1 MSAMVC
7 SIRGFDEKGVRKMLS
22 AMRNGHKGEDRVH
35 HHGSMIV
42 GVTASTGSEF
52 AELSDGKI
60 SIAMLGRF
68 FNSSTLRPHL
78 KPRPKDNTDAAVLL
92 SLYKMK
98 DRKAVHYLDGAF
110 AFVIVDGDNF
120 YAARDPMG
128 MKPLYYARADDAWVF
143 ATELKA
149 FPKSFKQVMEF
160 PAGCYL
166 DSTAGARRYFK
177 LPDGPPARVTL
188 QEAMDIVRPVVTEAV
203 IQQLRNEGEPGVY
216 ITGSVESCII
226 AAIAANRNRKT
237 KTYSVG
243 LEDSTDGN
251 TAKKVASWLGTDHTH
266 RVVTQ
271 QEILD
276 CLPHIIGQIESFD
289 APVVRHAV
297 ADYFV
302 VQEAARS
309 VDVLMSG
316 DAANELFA
324 GYPYLRPMF
333 PEKLTVEIKQI
344 TEDLHRTQL
353 HRWDRI
359 TSMFQ
364 VEGRCPFADRK
375 VVSAVSKLPTNM
387 KINEDGRSKWVLR
400 RAFNTMLPAW
410 IVDRPDSDDAHF
422 TGIQEALQ
430 SYADTVFSDEDVQA
444 QNASTPGAQLRGK
457 DELLYFQIWSS
468 KFRQDCI
475 PLVGR
480 THL

>member
-1 MSAMVC
+1 MSGMVC
-7 SIRGFDEKGVRKMLS
+7 SIRAFDEKGVRKMLG
-22 AMRNGHKGEDRVH
+22 AMKNGHKGEDRVIVRDD
-35 HHGSMIV
+35 MVV
-42 GVTASTGSEF
+42 GVTSNTGSEF
-52 AELSDGKI
+52 AEISDGKLT
-60 SIAMLGRF
+60 IALLGRF
-68 FNSSTLRPHL
+68 YNSATLRPHL
-78 KPRPKDNTDAAVLL
+78 KPRPKETSDASMLM
-92 SLYKMK
+92 SLFKMK
-98 DRKAVHYLDGAF
+98 DRKAVHYLEGGF
-110 AFVIVDGDNF
+110 AFVIAEGNEF

-128 MKPLYYARADDAWVF
+128 IKPLYYARVDDGWLF
-143 ATELKA
+143 ATELRA
-149 FPKSFKQVMEF
+149 FPKTVKQVQEF

-166 DSTAGARRYFK
+166 DSKAGARRYFK
-177 LPDGPPARVTL
+177 LQEGPPARVTL
-188 QEAMDIVRPVVTEAV
+188 QEAMEIVRPVVTEAV
-203 IQQLRNEGEPGVY
+203 IQQLKIEGEPGVY

-243 LEDSTDGN
+243 LEESTDGN

-266 RVVTQ
+266 REITQ

-276 CLPHIIGQIESFD
+276 CLPHVIEQVESFD
-289 APVVRHAV
+289 GPIVRHAV

-316 DAANELFA
+316 DGGEELFA
-324 GYPYLRPMF
+324 GYAYLRPMF
-333 PEKLTVEIKQI
+333 PEKLTVEIRQI
-344 TEDLHRTQL
+344 TENLHRTQL

-359 TSMFQ
+359 TSMFG
-364 VEGRCPFADRK
+364 VEGRCPVADRK

-410 IVDRPDSDDAHF
+410 VVDRPDSDDAHF
-422 TGIQEALQ
+422 TGIQEALR
-430 SYADTVFSDEDVQA
+430 SYADTVFTEDDVTSHNA
-444 QNASTPGAQLRGK
+444 QFPAAQIRGK

-468 KFRQDCI
+468 KFRPEYI